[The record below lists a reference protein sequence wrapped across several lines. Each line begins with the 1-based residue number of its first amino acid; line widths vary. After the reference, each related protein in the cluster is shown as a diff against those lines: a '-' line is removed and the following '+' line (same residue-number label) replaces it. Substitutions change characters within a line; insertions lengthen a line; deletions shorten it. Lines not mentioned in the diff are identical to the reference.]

1 MIIAVVVP
9 FVLTFTIGKRQG
21 IDKGID
27 ANVVTLDGEKNGV
40 LSAQ

>member
-1 MIIAVVVP
+1 MAIAVVVP
-9 FVLTFTIGKRQG
+9 FVLTLTIGKRQG

-27 ANVVTLDGEKNGV
+27 ASAVTLDGEKNGA